1 MDSAASATFVS
12 PATWEPRRLPKLSD
26 EWLARAAARGAERA
40 CAAIYERYHQP
51 IYAYARSIVRHDQD
65 AQDVVQATFANA
77 LAALADREPR
87 APLRPWLYRIA
98 HNEAISLLRRRRRHS
113 SDALEESNA
122 PLAPSAE
129 DEAAARDRWASLTA
143 DLGELPERQREALL
157 LRELAGLS
165 HTEIA
170 IVLETTVGGAKQSI
184 LEARRALA
192 EFGEG
197 RAMDCET
204 VQQKLSDGDRRVL
217 RGRRVSAHL
226 RGCASCDA
234 FARSIDQRQAQLQ
247 ALCPTLPA
255 GAAAAL
261 FAGALRSGL
270 LHGARAGSSGT
281 TGASAAG
288 AGMAGKVAVT
298 ASTWKAVTGAA
309 VIIASSAGV
318 AELHQATVVHHRRAI
333 AASHHQSPARG
344 AVDAQSTA
352 AQGTASQAL
361 GASARSAGRAAA
373 GTREIRGRHTGPA
386 STSLLRSADL
396 PRTGTTGDPKPGMGH
411 GHKTHGHTI
420 ADAGAAAQGIGVT
433 APGAAAG
440 PGRSSAAHAGAT
452 ANGHQSGQGDQGA
465 AGQGQNGN
473 SQGHNGD
480 SQGNAGQARAT
491 GGRGQGNAGQGQGST
506 TVHTQAEAT
515 GGQDG
520 NAQVQD
526 NVATPQ
532 AAAGQAQT
540 TGASAH
546 SQHAHVTPNVLSAVS
561 GSQNAASTSQAK
573 GSSASAN
580 GHNKN

>member
-1 MDSAASATFVS
+1 MDSAASAPFAS
-12 PATWEPRRLPKLSD
+12 PAAWEPRRLPKLSD

-40 CAAIYERYHQP
+40 GAAIYERYHQA

-65 AQDVVQATFANA
+65 AQDVLQATFANA

-143 DLGELPERQREALL
+143 DLAELPERQREALL

-170 IVLETTVGGAKQSI
+170 IVLDTTVGGAKQSI

-226 RGCASCDA
+226 RSCASCEA

-270 LHGARAGSSGT
+270 LHGARAGSGT
-281 TGASAAG
+281 AGASAAG

-318 AELHQATVVHHRRAI
+318 AELHQAIVVHHRHAI
-333 AASHHQSPARG
+333 AAAHHRQSPASG
-344 AVDAQSTA
+344 AVDAQSTGG
-352 AQGTASQAL
+352 QGTGTQAL
-361 GASARSAGRAAA
+361 GTFARSAARAAS
-373 GTREIRGRHTGPA
+373 GTRAIRGRHTAPA
-386 STSLLRSADL
+386 SMSLVRPADL
-396 PRTGTTGDPKPGMGH
+396 PTAGATGDSKRGRGH
-411 GHKTHGHTI
+411 GHKTHGHTL
-420 ADAGAAAQGIGVT
+420 ADAGSATGGVEVT
-433 APGAAAG
+433 G
-440 PGRSSAAHAGAT
+440 PGKSSGAHAGAT
-452 ANGHQSGQGDQGA
+452 PNGNQGRQGDQG
-465 AGQGQNGN
+465 GQGAAAQDQNGN
-473 SQGHNGD
+473 SQG
-480 SQGNAGQARAT
+480 NAGRPQAT
-491 GGRGQGNAGQGQGST
+491 HGGGQGNASQGRGST
-506 TVHTQAEAT
+506 TGHTQAKAT

-526 NVATPQ
+526 NVADPQ
-532 AAAGQAQT
+532 AGAGQAQT
-540 TGASAH
+540 TAASAH
-546 SQHAHVTPNVLSAVS
+546 SQHAHVTTNALSAAS

-573 GSSASAN
+573 GNSASAN